1 MQNLTGREAIIF
13 DFDGTI
19 ADTKACIMSTATKVL
34 TDWGVPAEQ
43 LSRVGDL
50 IGPPFPQAFEQVFGL
65 SEDDAIEVTRRY
77 RDIYNDL
84 GVDAWPAFPGMVQLL
99 EELRDRGKLLAVA
112 SSKRAP
118 LVLRGLED
126 NGMRGLFDTVRARD
140 SDGKVTKADAI
151 RLALADLEAA
161 PARAVMVGD
170 RFHDVEAA
178 IACGIPCIGVLY
190 GDTAKPGELED
201 AGAVAIASTVDE
213 LRSMLL
219 G

>member
-77 RDIYNDL
+77 RDIYNHL